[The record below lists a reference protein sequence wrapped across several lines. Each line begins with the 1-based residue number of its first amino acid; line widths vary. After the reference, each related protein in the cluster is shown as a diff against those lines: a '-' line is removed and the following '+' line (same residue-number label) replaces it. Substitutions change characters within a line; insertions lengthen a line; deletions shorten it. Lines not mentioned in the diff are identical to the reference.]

1 MGQTAT
7 QRMGFGFMAGMFSQI
22 NLLGNALNGTEQ
34 AHRVLSQ
41 NVANVNTPGYKTQR
55 VEFDKLIEQL
65 ESTEA
70 QRDTLE
76 DVPITM
82 MDGLAERVDGNNV
95 DIEREVSELKKN
107 ALVAQS
113 YAQLMTAKL
122 ATMRRAI
129 SG

>member
-1 MGQTAT
+1 
-7 QRMGFGFMAGMFSQI
+7 MAGIYSQI

-65 ESTEA
+65 ESAEA
-70 QRDTLE
+70 QGEITE
-76 DVPITM
+76 DVPIMTV
-82 MDGLAERVDGNNV
+82 DGLAERVDGNNV
-95 DIEREVSELKKN
+95 DLEREVSELKKN
-107 ALVAQS
+107 ALAAQS
-113 YAQLMTAKL
+113 YAQLLTAKL